1 MPAELLVLGLHALVL
16 VPGYALLSLLGL
28 LPRRRAGI
36 AAAAGLA
43 YLAGVAILVLAQ
55 VVLLPIG
62 VPVTLVVPAAVGIGV
77 CTAAVVFRRPAP
89 GPDGD
94 GRTAHDSPVLQ
105 RLVVLGLGALGV
117 VILIGVLAARSTPIS
132 AFDAWAQWMP
142 KTQVLAR
149 GGLSDET
156 LFVSTAY
163 SSYIN
168 PEYPLALPTFEAV
181 QMRALGIEDGSPDL
195 GVLHVGFWLI
205 LAAFAA
211 SLVYLR
217 GRHASF
223 LLVGV
228 LAVWFAATPGI
239 QVQARSTLVDLP
251 MAVFLALGAMLLL
264 TWLDQREKGPIVLA
278 GVFLGMAANLKNEGL
293 AAAVVVC
300 AATMIFL
307 AVARDRRGV
316 VSVGW
321 LVLAI
326 GALVVPWRVWVS
338 LHDVHSALSLGN
350 GLNPV
355 YLADHVSRVGPTL
368 SALAGALA
376 RPGEYLFIPAAALAV
391 IVAVSAGRGPT
402 ARRAL
407 LHLAFLVSYLAVTT
421 WAFWVA
427 TPPLAIYLGEAGRV
441 MTAFAALSLVAIVDL
456 ARPPRAASA
465 GRAALLSAPARR
477 ASPPAGR

>member
-16 VPGYALLSLLGL
+16 APGYALLRLLGL
-28 LPRRRAGI
+28 LPSRGPSI
-36 AAAAGLA
+36 AAASGLA

-55 VVLLPIG
+55 VVLLPFG

-77 CTAAVVFRRPAP
+77 CGAAAMARRPAP
-89 GPDGD
+89 RPDGG
-94 GRTAHDSPVLQ
+94 GRSAPESPVL
-105 RLVVLGLGALGV
+105 RRAVVLGLGVLGV
-117 VILIGVLAARSTPIS
+117 VILIGVIGARSTPIP

-142 KTQVLAR
+142 KTQVLAQ

-156 LFVSTAY
+156 LFVGPAY
-163 SSYIN
+163 SYVN
-168 PEYPLALPTFEAV
+168 PDYPLALPAFEAT

-195 GVLHVGFWLI
+195 AVLHVGFWLI

-217 GRHASF
+217 GRRASF
-223 LLVGV
+223 VLVGV
-228 LAVWFAATPGI
+228 LAVWFAAAPGI
-239 QVQARSTLVDLP
+239 QVQAGSTLVDLP
-251 MAVFLALGAMLLL
+251 MAVFLALGAMLLV
-264 TWLDQREKGPIVLA
+264 TWLDQRAKGPIVLA

-300 AATMIFL
+300 AATMIVL

-321 LVLAI
+321 LVLAV
-326 GALVVPWRVWVS
+326 GALVLPWRVWAS
-338 LHDVHSALSLGN
+338 LHDVHGALSLGN
-350 GLNPV
+350 GLDPA

-376 RPGEYLFIPAAALAV
+376 RPGEYLFIPAAALAL
-391 IVAVSAGRGPT
+391 IVAVIVGRGPA

-407 LHLAFLVSYLAVTT
+407 LHLAFLGSYFAVMT
-421 WAFWVA
+421 WAYWVS
-427 TPPLAIYLGEAGRV
+427 TPPLASYLGEAGRY

-456 ARPPRAASA
+456 ARAW
-465 GRAALLSAPARR
+465 G
-477 ASPPAGR
+477 PAGGQSLLGYAHHGDNRPPDAR